1 MDRKKQQNTVV
12 LLDINE
18 ESKTFEVDHLHRHP
32 EDQNKF
38 WRYPKTQD
46 KCTIEIEKLLDV
58 EIKGKWTT
66 DNRNRQFI
74 LDNQKEICYTFKEQ
88 T

>member
-1 MDRKKQQNTVV
+1 M
-12 LLDINE
+12 
-18 ESKTFEVDHLHRHP
+18 DHLHCHP

-46 KCTIEIEKLLDV
+46 KCTIEMEQLLDV

-74 LDNQKEICYTFKEQ
+74 LDNQKEICYTSQEQ